1 MIATIHI
8 AEPGPRD
15 ALSVYLRPPGPENVP
30 GLDYAATTAVV
41 PLGPKGFPPRPP
53 AIGMIAAW
61 EDDRA
66 FEEFTARHP
75 VARRL
80 AGGWHVRLE
89 PLRVFGAWHGMPGL
103 PSGVRPHHEDEA
115 VAVLTLGWLRLN
127 RVGPFLRAAGPAE
140 AEAVG
145 HPAALAT
152 TALARLPHLVSTF
165 SLWRSAAEMREYAV
179 REGGPHSA
187 AVRADREDGFHH
199 ESAFIRF
206 RPYASEGAWQGRDP
220 LAAA

>member
-8 AEPGPRD
+8 ADPGPRD
-15 ALSVYLRPPGPENVP
+15 ALSVLLRPPKPQIVP
-30 GLDYAATTAVV
+30 GLEYAATTVV
-41 PLGPKGFPPRPP
+41 APLGPKSFPPRLGV
-53 AIGMIAAW
+53 GMIAAW

-66 FEEFTARHP
+66 FERFLAGHP
-75 VARRL
+75 VAERL

-89 PLRVFGAWHGMPGL
+89 PLRVFGAWPAMPGL
-103 PSGVRPHHEDEA
+103 PSGLRPHEEDEA

-127 RVGPFLRAAGPAE
+127 RVRPFLRAAGPAE
-140 AEAVG
+140 AEAVD
-145 HPAALAT
+145 HPAVLAT
-152 TALARLPHLVSTF
+152 TALARPPHLVSTF
-165 SLWRSAAEMREYAV
+165 SLWRSAAEMRDYAV

-187 AVRADREDGFHH
+187 AVRADRERGFHH

-206 RPYASEGAWQGRDP
+206 RPYASEGMWDGRDP